1 MGLPFVQGAHAM
13 TSRQRISHV
22 DTAWLRMDRPENLMQ
37 ILGVMVFKGR
47 VDAERFKR
55 TVARRML
62 RYRRFRQIATEDAD
76 AWWWVDDPDFDIDA
90 HVRHSFLPAPC
101 GTHELQK
108 FVAEMASTPLNPA
121 RARWEFNL
129 VDMADDNSALVVR
142 IHHAIGDGIA
152 LLGVIHSLTDDR
164 AEAPED
170 GGLAVAARASTGK
183 QGDLAGESDDND
195 AFWRLILEP
204 LTDVAIASIRVGG
217 HLWGQYL
224 GLRDDPAR
232 LRDYARVAAAITQ
245 EVSKLAL
252 MPNDS
257 PTRYKGKPGT
267 VKRVAWSEPLPLS
280 EIKAVGKI
288 LGCSVNDTL
297 LASVAGALRSY
308 LVAKG
313 DNPGTSEIRAMVPVN
328 LRAPDDIEDLG
339 NRFGLVALELPIG
352 IENPLAR
359 LYATRARMAALKGSY
374 QAMLTFSLLGAAGM
388 APKFV
393 EDQIL
398 NLLTSKTTAVMT
410 NVPGSQQPR
419 YFAGSEID
427 QQMVWV
433 PQAGEIGMGVSI
445 LSYNGRVQFGLITDR
460 TMVDDPEQIV
470 SRFAVEFDKLLWLL
484 LLEPWDRL
492 SDPDAVAAD
501 LAGLA
506 RRLPTARSGA

>member
-1 MGLPFVQGAHAM
+1 M

-47 VDAERFKR
+47 VDAERFKH

-62 RYRRFRQIATEDAD
+62 RYERFRQIATEDAD
-76 AWWWVDDPDFDIDA
+76 AWWWVDDSDFDIDA
-90 HVRHSFLPAPC
+90 HVRHWFLPAPC
-101 GTHELQK
+101 GKHELQK

-121 RARWEFNL
+121 RPRWEFNL
-129 VDMADDNSALVVR
+129 VDMADGNSALVVR

-152 LLGVIHSLTDDR
+152 LLGVIHSLTDDQ
-164 AEAPED
+164 AEAPEE
-170 GGLAVAARASTGK
+170 GGPPAASPGSNRTLGHLEHE
-183 QGDLAGESDDND
+183 GDQDD
-195 AFWRLILEP
+195 AFWRLVLEP
-204 LTDVAIASIRVGG
+204 LTDIASASIRVGG

-224 GLRDDPAR
+224 GLRNDPAR
-232 LRDYARVAAAITQ
+232 LRDYARVASAVAQ
-245 EVSKLAL
+245 EVSQLAL
-252 MPNDS
+252 MPNDT

-267 VKRVAWSEPLPLS
+267 VKRVAWSEPLLLS
-280 EIKAVGKI
+280 DIKAVGKA

-313 DNPGTSEIRAMVPVN
+313 DHLGTGAIRAMVPVN
-328 LRAPDDIEDLG
+328 LRAPGDVDDLG

-374 QAMLTFSLLGAAGM
+374 QAMLTFSILGAAGM

-410 NVPGSQQPR
+410 NVPGFQQPR

-433 PQAGEIGMGVSI
+433 PQAGDIGMGVSI

-460 TMVDDPEQIV
+460 NMVDDPEQIV
-470 SRFAVEFDKLLWLL
+470 NRLAVEFDKLLWLL

-492 SDPDAVAAD
+492 SDPDAVADD
-501 LAGLA
+501 LAGQPPPRA
-506 RRLPTARSGA
+506 AKRRMTGAP